1 MPIYVYV
8 CTHCPRQFEK
18 IVRKMDNSA
27 EFAQCPACGFEAE
40 RGVETVSPFVW
51 GRGGSWS

>member
-18 IVRKMDNSA
+18 IVRKMDEA
-27 EFAQCPACGFEAE
+27 DFAQCPVCGFEAE
-40 RGVETVSPFVW
+40 RGVETVSPFIW
-51 GRGGSWS
+51 GRGGPFVG